1 VAGDVAAVLDGEA
14 PFGSEAARP
23 GDEPLASAPVGRHG
37 ELGDELA
44 GSGFEGDHG
53 VALLVRVD
61 AEYHHGCPLSDAS
74 SEVRDR
80 RWTGLSGGL

>member
-1 VAGDVAAVLDGEA
+1 MAAVLEREA
-14 PFGSEAARP
+14 PLGSEAARP
-23 GDEPLASAPVGRHG
+23 GDEPLVTAPVGRHG

-44 GSGFEGDHG
+44 GSGLEGDDG
-53 VALLVRVD
+53 VAVLVRVD
-61 AEYHHGCPLSDAS
+61 AEYHHGCPLSDAF